1 MLIAHDLGTTGNQA
15 SLHDNS
21 GRMLAAATAGYPTH
35 YAADTTSE
43 QDPLRADAAGAGIDV
58 IGGGAASDTWL
69 ALLADIWG
77 VPVRR
82 RSVTTQANSLGAAVT
97 GLVGI
102 GETDFSVAPSL
113 SLVESVF
120 LPSAGKL
127 AQAGHLAR
135 FTDAYR
141 ALRVWFADAQGG
153 IV

>member
-1 MLIAHDLGTTGNQA
+1 MLIAYDLGTTGNKA
-15 SLHDNS
+15 SLLDNS
-21 GRMLAAATAGYPTH
+21 GRMLAAATADYPTH

-43 QDPLRADAAGAGIDV
+43 QDPLRGDADAAGIDV

-77 VPVRR
+77 VAVRR
-82 RSVTTQANSLGAAVT
+82 RCVTTQANSLGAAVT
-97 GLVGI
+97 DLVGI
-102 GETDFSVAPSL
+102 GETDFSVAASIWR
-113 SLVESVF
+113 VYSVF
-120 LPSAGKL
+120 LPSVGKL
-127 AQAGHLAR
+127 GQGGHLAR

>member
-1 MLIAHDLGTTGNQA
+1 MLIAHDLGTTGNKA

-43 QDPLRADAAGAGIDV
+43 QDQQHWWAADALSERPAEISELITVANTAAGAGIDV

-82 RSVTTQANSLGAAVT
+82 RCGDRP
-97 GLVGI
+97 GW
-102 GETDFSVAPSL
+102 D
-113 SLVESVF
+113 
-120 LPSAGKL
+120 
-127 AQAGHLAR
+127 R
-135 FTDAYR
+135 
-141 ALRVWFADAQGG
+141 
-153 IV
+153 